1 VLSTDLQ
8 GKDQLMSEKEVEIWG
23 RPLVKMTTPELK
35 ELAKGIEG
43 VSGVHGMKKEEL
55 IEALRKSKG
64 IAPAAAKKTDASLR
78 VLKKQIRTMKDKR
91 AAAIESKDRKLA
103 TICRRKISRLKKKTR
118 RAAA

>member
-1 VLSTDLQ
+1 
-8 GKDQLMSEKEVEIWG
+8 MSEKEVEIWG

-55 IEALRKSKG
+55 VEVLRKFKG
-64 IAPAAAKKTDASLR
+64 ISLATAKKGDASLR
-78 VLKKQIRTMKDKR
+78 ALKKQIRSMKAKR
-91 AAAIESKDRKLA
+91 AAAMEAKEGKLA